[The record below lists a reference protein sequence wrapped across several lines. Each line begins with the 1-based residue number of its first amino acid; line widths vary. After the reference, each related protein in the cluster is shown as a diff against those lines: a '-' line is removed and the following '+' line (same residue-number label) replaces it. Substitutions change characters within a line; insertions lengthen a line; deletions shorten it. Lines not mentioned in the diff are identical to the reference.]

1 MTGGRY
7 GPAIIPQAAGVR
19 EWRMIR
25 LRTLLTAIM
34 ALLLPLS
41 PASAWW
47 EYGHQTVAAIAYLE
61 VMPQTR
67 AGIDRLLRQAKLLDT
82 PTCPAKTIEDASVWP
97 DCVKQLGDRFSY
109 SHAWHFVDIDVCK
122 PFDPKGPCAGGNCVI
137 AQIERNQRLL
147 ADKHLNTRERLMA
160 LAFLVHFVGDLHQP
174 LHAAE
179 RDGDQGGNKLRVHYG
194 AIDGRTNLHSVWD
207 GLLAE
212 RAISTAPAGA
222 RGLLAGTT
230 PASRAAM
237 AAGSVEDWAK
247 ESWEV
252 AREAVYPSATRAPSC
267 PPTKPVDAGVD
278 EAAVQQLIPVV
289 RKQVLRGGLRLAKML
304 DDAFAGHVSVR
315 PKFG

>member
-1 MTGGRY
+1 MT
-7 GPAIIPQAAGVR
+7 
-19 EWRMIR
+19 R
-25 LRTLLTAIM
+25 LRSFLAASLALLG

-41 PASAWW
+41 PAAAWW
-47 EYGHQTVAAIAYLE
+47 EYGHQTVARIAYLE
-61 VMPQTR
+61 VNPQTR
-67 AGIDRLLRQAKLLDT
+67 AGIDRLLREAKLLDT
-82 PTCPAKTIEDASVWP
+82 PTCPAKTIEDAAVWP
-97 DCVKQLGDRFSY
+97 DCVKTLGDRFSY
-109 SHAWHFVDIDVCK
+109 AYNWHFVDIDVCK

-147 ADKHLNTRERLMA
+147 ADKTLNPRERLMA

-194 AIDGRTNLHSVWD
+194 VIGGRMNIHSVWD

-212 RAISTAPAGA
+212 RAISTVPGGA
-222 RGLLAGTT
+222 NGLLAGTT
-230 PASRAAM
+230 PDGHAAM

-252 AREAVYPSATRAPSC
+252 ARDIVYPTATHAPAC
-267 PPTKPVDAGVD
+267 PPTKPADAGLD
-278 EAAVQQLIPVV
+278 EAAIQQLIPVV
-289 RKQVLRGGLRLAKML
+289 RQQVLRGGLRLARML
-304 DDAFAGHVSVR
+304 DDAFAGHVPPR

>member
-1 MTGGRY
+1 
-7 GPAIIPQAAGVR
+7 
-19 EWRMIR
+19 MIR
-25 LRTLLTAIM
+25 LRILVAAIA

-41 PASAWW
+41 PAAAWW

-61 VMPQTR
+61 VTPQTR
-67 AGIDRLLRQAKLLDT
+67 TGIDRLLRQARLLDT

-109 SHAWHFVDIDVCK
+109 AYAWHFVDIDVCK

-147 ADKHLNTRERLMA
+147 ADKHLNARERLMA

-179 RDGDQGGNKLRVHYG
+179 RDGDQGANKLRVHYG
-194 AIDGRTNLHSVWD
+194 AIAGRTNLHSVWD

-212 RAISTAPAGA
+212 RAISAAPAGA
-222 RGLLAGTT
+222 RGLLVDTT

-237 AAGSVEDWAK
+237 AAGTVEDWAR
-247 ESWEV
+247 ESWDT
-252 AREAVYPSATRAPSC
+252 ARDTVYPTATHAPAC
-267 PPTKPVDAGVD
+267 PPTKPADAGLD
-278 EAAVQQLIPVV
+278 EAAIQQLIPTV
-289 RKQVLRGGLRLAKML
+289 RQQILKGGLRLAKML
-304 DDAFAGHVSVR
+304 DDAFAGKV
-315 PKFG
+315 PPPTKAG